1 MAQSK
6 SFSSNSVLF
15 VASRKI
21 TNGFDG
27 WTTEPTMTATAK
39 SLVCEPDK
47 FIERY
52 GTYYKTGLI
61 TGSYL
66 RILYDVKGV
75 EDKSAFV
82 TEASG
87 GGGGWGV
94 SVSAAFGKAENR

>member
-1 MAQSK
+1 M
-6 SFSSNSVLF
+6 
-15 VASRKI
+15 
-21 TNGFDG
+21 
-27 WTTEPTMTATAK
+27 TESAK
-39 SLVCEPDK
+39 ALVCDPER

-61 TGSYL
+61 TGSYI

-75 EDKSAFV
+75 VDKKAFV

-94 SVSAAFGKAENR
+94 SVSAAYGKAE